1 MFRKTVLAAGAAS
14 AALCGA
20 AAAADISAPVRAPA
34 AVYTSPA
41 PVWSW
46 EGFYVGVHGGYASG
60 DADVL
65 AGVGG
70 DGSGSPKGGF
80 GGVQIGYNYL
90 FASNWL
96 LGAQFDASFG
106 DVNDST
112 APFPSSNFK
121 VDRFGTARGRLGYVH
136 GPWLIYGTAGTAWA
150 NTKWTTSTGPISTD
164 RMQIGWAG
172 GVGFEYAFA
181 PNWSANVEYLYADFG
196 DARRTVAGAPVN
208 TDLTMSMVRA
218 GLNYHF
224 GGVGRVAAAPAAS
237 PYGATTAWNGP
248 YIGLHGGYGWG
259 AFKSDI
265 PAGSTDLDPA
275 GGFGGFQGG
284 YNWQFAPSWVIG
296 LESDA
301 SWGSI
306 KDSTGP
312 DKIKIDEMGTARG
325 RLGYAVDK
333 ALIYGTG
340 GLAWAHVD
348 STTAGGT
355 LISDHYLLGWTAGA
369 GVEYRFAPRWSAK
382 VEYAYMDFPD
392 VSETIVGGTIHDKLD
407 IHAVKIGLNYQASL
421 LNLFNR

>member
-1 MFRKTVLAAGAAS
+1 MLGKAVLAAGVTS

-20 AAAADISAPVRAPA
+20 AVAADMPARAPA
-34 AVYTSPA
+34 SVYTSPA
-41 PVWSW
+41 PVWTW

-60 DADVL
+60 DVDVL

-70 DGSGSPKGGF
+70 NGSGSPKGGF
-80 GGVQIGYNYL
+80 GGFQLGYNYL

-106 DVNDST
+106 DINDST
-112 APFPSSNFK
+112 APFSPSNFK
-121 VDRFGTARGRLGYVH
+121 VEQFGTARGRLGYVH

-150 NTKWTTSTGPISTD
+150 NTKWNTAGASNVD
-164 RMQIGWAG
+164 RTQVGWAG
-172 GVGFEYAFA
+172 GLGVEYAFA

-196 DARRTVAGAPVN
+196 EARRTIAGAQVN

-224 GGVGRVAAAPAAS
+224 GGAGRVAAAPAAS
-237 PYGATTAWNGP
+237 PVSATTAWNGP

-259 AFKSDI
+259 AFKSNI
-265 PAGSTDLDPA
+265 PAGTTNLDPA
-275 GGFGGFQGG
+275 GAFGGFQGG

-306 KDSTGP
+306 KDSAGA
-312 DKIKIDEMGTARG
+312 DKIKIDEVGTARG
-325 RLGYAVDK
+325 RLGYAVGK
-333 ALIYGTG
+333 TLLYGTG

-348 STTAGGT
+348 STTAGGL

-392 VSETIVGGTIHDKLD
+392 ISETFGGGTIHDKLD
-407 IHAVKIGLNYQASL
+407 VHTVKIGVNYQASL
-421 LNLFNR
+421 LNLFQQ